1 MEILSLFKLRI
12 GSRGKKES
20 RGMLWDGSLNTSAPP
35 GCLILKQPRK
45 NIKGWG
51 LGHEEHADHMS
62 VTALS
67 LLRKQSAPDPLGRN
81 WNDKQNNQKTTQHCM
96 DVTSGPSVLH
106 QNSSVVYPIW
116 KARSL
121 LIFKI
126 KVGESQ

>member
-62 VTALS
+62 ITALS
-67 LLRKQSAPDPLGRN
+67 LLRKQSAPDPLGRS
-81 WNDKQNNQKTTQHCM
+81 WNDKQNNKKTTQHVWMSQVALQCCIRI
-96 DVTSGPSVLH
+96 PVLFT
-106 QNSSVVYPIW
+106 QYERREV
-116 KARSL
+116 
-121 LIFKI
+121 F
-126 KVGESQ
+126 